1 MNLHRMLSKGPPFF
15 VNRPSPE
22 STKCKMGDRWVF
34 LSTETFSLLQHIVGN
49 FRTHSH
55 AVFKLC
61 TGIQIPELMSSLGPE
76 EEGAGRND
84 PNMGHFTSASFASG
98 VTGSL
103 LE

>member
-1 MNLHRMLSKGPPFF
+1 MLSKGPPFS

-22 STKCKMGDRWVF
+22 GTKCKMGDRWVF

-49 FRTHSH
+49 FHTHSH

-61 TGIQIPELMSSLGPE
+61 AGMQILGLMSSLAPE

-84 PNMGHFTSASFASG
+84 PNMGQFTSAPFAPG